1 VPLPIRA
8 IALCFLILTVSGV
21 SAAAAPVRTT
31 GVSALY
37 GEGFR
42 LNAPKQATLTL
53 DHFRTFEGGDAF
65 AFVDLPARIGGEGAR
80 PRTYGEAYV
89 RVSGHRLAGR
99 ELSLGPFRDLS
110 LSTGINASPKTFVVM
125 TGPQVGVRMPGFK
138 VLQLQAYAYQA
149 DGGAPL
155 THQESIVWDAPI
167 RLSNRVQLRFRG
179 FADFIGEQKGYA
191 ARQVVAQPQLML
203 DASALA
209 GGRPGR
215 VYVGTEWKIWNNKFG
230 VNGVDENVAQALLTV
245 RL

>member
-1 VPLPIRA
+1 VPSSTGA
-8 IALCFLILTVSGV
+8 VALSVLILAISGA
-21 SAAAAPVRTT
+21 SAAAAPVRST

-53 DHFRTFEGGDAF
+53 DHFRAFRDGDAF
-65 AFVDLPARIGGEGAR
+65 AFVDLPARVGGEGAR
-80 PRTYGEAYV
+80 PRAYGEAYV
-89 RVSGHRLAGR
+89 RVSGRRLAGR
-99 ELSLGPFRDLS
+99 ELSLGPLRDLS
-110 LSTGINASPKTFVVM
+110 LSTGINASPKTLVVM

-155 THQESIVWDAPI
+155 THQESVVWDAPI
-167 RLSNRVQLRFRG
+167 RVSSRVQLRFRG
-179 FADFIGEQKGYA
+179 FADFIGEQEGYA

-203 DASALA
+203 DAGALA
-209 GGRPGR
+209 GGRSGR

-230 VNGVDENVAQALLTV
+230 VAGADENVAQALLTV